1 LREIRSAAVRE
12 MHAGLAMATTAQ
24 YPNIHTLAG
33 ARWLAPFAA
42 TVVAALVI
50 AFLMFVYPHVS
61 A

>member
-1 LREIRSAAVRE
+1 LRENRNAAVRE
-12 MHAGLAMATTAQ
+12 MHPRLVMATTAQ
-24 YPNIHTLAG
+24 FPNIHTLAG

-42 TVVAALVI
+42 AVVAALVI